1 MTRSERISAII
12 EQRQPLATRIKSAIG
27 NLEILRDALG
37 RIEAKRG
44 ELLQKV
50 NEDEIKGKLNSL
62 NFRTPHDTITEQLA
76 VLEKLQARFSRETL
90 NIGVIGIMRQGKST
104 LLQSLTGLGNNVI
117 PAQSGGACTAVR
129 SKIRHQTQ
137 GETRATVRYHSQESF
152 LKDVIRPYYKDLGL
166 NPMPVN
172 LNDFIGR
179 DLPILSSAS
188 KNTEQAIY
196 NRLKDSY
203 YANRHHYQNW
213 LGQAEVEEK
222 ISLDKIQEYVTHP
235 GNIETTDAYK
245 CLAVKEVEIFCTFPN
260 NDIEKITLVD
270 IPGLGDFKSSDR
282 TLMLETLGKE
292 VDIVLLIRRP
302 DIIGDDLQD
311 KDTELYD
318 KAAIAVDDL
327 SERIFI
333 VLNQL
338 RDSEEAKLAC
348 QRFKQKLNEGRLGIN
363 FIDCIVADCSHP
375 DEANQIIL
383 DKVLDYLSTK
393 IRDLDIKIA
402 KSCQEKLTTISQ
414 QIQSELEKGKNIF
427 SQSADDDY
435 QETEEIFTNLFGGN
449 DQGWWYEVSLEL
461 QKLRSELW
469 YQRQAPNEELY
480 EGFVVA
486 LESCYQDKGILSAD
500 NAISKINDQLRIVG
514 PFRAY
519 PNYQDELRVL
529 ISHRFLTLDQSL
541 QRTVETIKDKVAAVL
556 KEQGLLSIL
565 SESSGS
571 DFFDEIFKL
580 IPERYGKLKESF
592 EIIAQ
597 FRLSYRGLILPRMRQ
612 HLDGLTS
619 ITAMTGDQG
628 DFAIQDE
635 QTLVLSTNTTA
646 EDIFSAL
653 EIDYDKAIN
662 RLKPAL
668 EELLCEPNEAAYA
681 MVEEFIDNAI
691 RQKGIP
697 VEWRNFLRSIRG
709 KLWPDV
715 FGQQEQARQIRKDWL
730 DSSLHVEKLTNSDL
744 FLFI

>member
-1 MTRSERISAII
+1 
-12 EQRQPLATRIKSAIG
+12 
-27 NLEILRDALG
+27 
-37 RIEAKRG
+37 
-44 ELLQKV
+44 
-50 NEDEIKGKLNSL
+50 
-62 NFRTPHDTITEQLA
+62 
-76 VLEKLQARFSRETL
+76 
-90 NIGVIGIMRQGKST
+90 
-104 LLQSLTGLGNNVI
+104 
-117 PAQSGGACTAVR
+117 
-129 SKIRHQTQ
+129 
-137 GETRATVRYHSQESF
+137 
-152 LKDVIRPYYKDLGL
+152 
-166 NPMPVN
+166 
-172 LNDFIGR
+172 
-179 DLPILSSAS
+179 
-188 KNTEQAIY
+188 
-196 NRLKDSY
+196 
-203 YANRHHYQNW
+203 
-213 LGQAEVEEK
+213 
-222 ISLDKIQEYVTHP
+222 
-235 GNIETTDAYK
+235 
-245 CLAVKEVEIFCTFPN
+245 
-260 NDIEKITLVD
+260 
-270 IPGLGDFKSSDR
+270 
-282 TLMLETLGKE
+282 
-292 VDIVLLIRRP
+292 
-302 DIIGDDLQD
+302 
-311 KDTELYD
+311 
-318 KAAIAVDDL
+318 
-327 SERIFI
+327 
-333 VLNQL
+333 
-338 RDSEEAKLAC
+338 
-348 QRFKQKLNEGRLGIN
+348 
-363 FIDCIVADCSHP
+363 
-375 DEANQIIL
+375 
-383 DKVLDYLSTK
+383 
-393 IRDLDIKIA
+393 
-402 KSCQEKLTTISQ
+402 
-414 QIQSELEKGKNIF
+414 
-427 SQSADDDY
+427 
-435 QETEEIFTNLFGGN
+435 
-449 DQGWWYEVSLEL
+449 
-461 QKLRSELW
+461 
-469 YQRQAPNEELY
+469 
-480 EGFVVA
+480 
-486 LESCYQDKGILSAD
+486 LSAD

-691 RQKGIP
+691 RQKVIP